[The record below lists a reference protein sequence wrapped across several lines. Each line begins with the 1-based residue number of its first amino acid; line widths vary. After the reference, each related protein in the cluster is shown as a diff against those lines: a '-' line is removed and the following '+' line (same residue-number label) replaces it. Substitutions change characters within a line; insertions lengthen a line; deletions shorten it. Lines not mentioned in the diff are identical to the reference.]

1 MIDLHVSGLLPFR
14 LSIPNR
20 DQTSRRV
27 TVLQFLLLQTQRVSH
42 PAREKQ
48 LFDFKEMAPGSHVR
62 RGPSSSSE
70 PDELANDLESSV
82 FSDAVASTLGA
93 FAPGVSA
100 PAPDYLQRVTKLRMG
115 AFIQGQ
121 ASRLEPDQ
129 QGPRER
135 PLKARLPDLY
145 YGKSHM
151 ECYHF
156 CQQCEDHFDTT
167 GSTGPDQTSFAASL
181 LRGRI
186 SLRWHLQQRVEGA
199 APLSWVEF
207 KAFLKKNLGDSRAF
221 VDAIWNKV
229 KQDSQ
234 YQQEEVQ
241 DWASH
246 LKHLQAILIEFDADG
261 APEESALIRFFRE
274 GLKPSVKA
282 EMEQRVSWDEFVK
295 KAIDAEAKASLQPPS
310 TLREMDQRSPYG
322 NRPTHTSAGKSQ
334 FLLPRDPCNGSF
346 EVKVTTTQEPCNWP
360 SDEVPTYDQ
369 PSHSPQSQS
378 SHRYSSH
385 LPSRS
390 ENISVETSDKKSRRK
405 KKARYRKKQGHGRNS
420 GTPVTGI
427 ETTSM
432 SGGVSKDL
440 SHITCFNCNE
450 KGHYSYKCPEP
461 KD

>member
-1 MIDLHVSGLLPFR
+1 
-14 LSIPNR
+14 
-20 DQTSRRV
+20 
-27 TVLQFLLLQTQRVSH
+27 
-42 PAREKQ
+42 
-48 LFDFKEMAPGSHVR
+48 MAPGSRVR

-70 PDELANDLESSV
+70 PDELANNLESSV

-93 FAPGVSA
+93 FAPGASA
-100 PAPDYLQRVTKLRMG
+100 PAPDDLQRVTKLRMG

-121 ASRLEPDQ
+121 ANRLEPDQ
-129 QGPRER
+129 QGLRER

-151 ECYHF
+151 ECYYF
-156 CQQCEDHFDTT
+156 CQQCEDHFDTA
-167 GSTGPDQTSFAASL
+167 GATGPNKTSFAASL

-186 SLRWHLQQRVEGA
+186 SLRWHLHKQRVEGA

-207 KAFLKKNLGDSRAF
+207 KAFLRKNLGDSRAF
-221 VDAIWNKV
+221 VDSIWNKV
-229 KQDSQ
+229 IRDSQ

-261 APEESALIRFFRE
+261 APEESVLIRFFRE

-282 EMEQRVSWDEFVK
+282 QMEQRGSWEELVK

-310 TLREMDQRSPYG
+310 TLREMDQRCPQG

-334 FLLPRDPCNGSF
+334 VLLPRDHGNVSF
-346 EVKVTTTQEPCNWP
+346 EVKVTTTQEPCNSP

-369 PSHSPQSQS
+369 PSHSPQLHS

-405 KKARYRKKQGHGRNS
+405 KKELYRQKQGHGRNS
-420 GTPVTGI
+420 ETPVTGI
-427 ETTSM
+427 ETTSR
-432 SGGVSKDL
+432 SGRVRKDL

-461 KD
+461 KN